1 MKKLSGIIVLLLAGA
16 ALYLAL
22 KTSPIDP
29 LAWDAPAAPQMTGVL
44 EPNDTL
50 MKAELLGQ
58 GQLHGPEDTAVDSQG
73 RVYAGLAD
81 GRVVRLDAS
90 GKVET
95 FVDTGGRPL
104 GMDFDAAG
112 NLILAD
118 AWKGLL
124 RIDPQGK
131 VETLATEADGV
142 PFAFTDDL
150 DIASDGR
157 IYFSDASSK
166 FHQPDYILDLLEA
179 RPHGRLLRYDPSTG
193 KTEVLLK
200 DLYFANGVAL
210 SANEDFVLVNETYR
224 YRITRYWLKGEKAG
238 QHEVFIDNLP
248 GLPDNLQGD
257 RKGTFWVALPTPR
270 KADADFLHRH
280 PWLKAQLAKLPR
292 MFLPADRL
300 RAGHRHR
307 RTGQDRPQPARHQ
320 RPPPAHDH
328 LGEAGGRP
336 ALLRQP
342 GKRPDRPPGDPL
354 KRPRRKARRKRRA
367 KPIGQASRGIEHRS
381 GYLGTSR
388 FCMSGQIPAAG
399 RG

>member
-142 PFAFTDDL
+142 LRLHRRPRHRQRRPHLFQRRFQQVPPA
-150 DIASDGR
+150 
-157 IYFSDASSK
+157 
-166 FHQPDYILDLLEA
+166 DYILDLLEA

-257 RKGTFWVALPTPR
+257 RKGTSGWPCRPAQGRRRLPPP
-270 KADADFLHRH
+270 ASLAEGAAGQAAAHV
-280 PWLKAQLAKLPR
+280 PAQ
-292 MFLPADRL
+292 ADRL

-342 GKRPDRPPGDPL
+342 GKRPDRPPGDPEKAERLVL
-354 KRPRRKARRKRRA
+354 K
-367 KPIGQASRGIEHRS
+367 
-381 GYLGTSR
+381 
-388 FCMSGQIPAAG
+388 
-399 RG
+399 

>member
-257 RKGTFWVALPTPR
+257 RAQGRRRLPPP
-270 KADADFLHRH
+270 ASLAEGAAGQAAAHV
-280 PWLKAQLAKLPR
+280 PAQ
-292 MFLPADRL
+292 ADRL

-354 KRPRRKARRKRRA
+354 K
-367 KPIGQASRGIEHRS
+367 KPSV
-381 GYLGTSR
+381 
-388 FCMSGQIPAAG
+388 
-399 RG
+399 